1 MDLAASVA
9 QLPGVALH
17 EPVCGGLAFKQT
29 TTYNADVCLLFR
41 FTAHLLEVRNLAIP
55 SLESAEALA
64 TLSTSQ
70 LYANTVEDLEIS
82 LVQPVVLNDT
92 QHLLVF
98 ARETLSETGRLYAFN
113 PFTLNVCRVAARVPY
128 HVYSLCLSNAI
139 LAGQGSSTEWEF
151 AVVCFGLGAGRI
163 MLGNLNISFD
173 GSQLTAMKK
182 FNVDEKHGKVL
193 CAHAAERPDSEGR
206 VLVVLGM
213 ESGSI
218 AVLEYEPFAGGRITL
233 VHTSADAAQ
242 LGPISRVTLACVD
255 KKNLLLCAG
264 HQTGVALH
272 SVKLGTAIHV
282 EFVTAQQIYSDNA
295 TEDVNVVDLHVLDA
309 SDEQTTTIAMLS
321 TTGSVGKV
329 EQRGRARVNGRR
341 STATTL
347 PSDSSTFVAWEFD
360 KQSASLKEVVRQDAA
375 DVALGMHISGRAQQV
390 EVVTP
395 WKLLLGATLAPQPA
409 LDLETDE
416 LAWLNASNAFVY
428 AASVRQATLARRKR
442 MDGELFIDL
451 LLHMAGTRRS
461 AYPPRTAADQR
472 ALVARVTDSDL
483 DPMKQQCILYYL
495 ALDTGSSALVVDK
508 EYVEQDTDASQNEVA
523 DQYVQDVRLPRHF
536 TYLMRGYWLMD
547 HAQVAAGIPYL
558 ADPSVVADWA
568 FKILDCAAAEHP
580 AAALVF
586 LDSATA
592 LLPPRLGS
600 QPTEAPLV
608 MSVLLRSDLNR
619 AFSFQRQ
626 YATQPELRQALLA
639 QLFEFAL
646 SANSRRSIADRLA
659 TLPFDGVEEH
669 ALAAHC
675 LNEGAA
681 AYARDFLA
689 LHYVNCGRY
698 AEAIRLFRA
707 ADMQTEGTEAL
718 DAMQRKK
725 RDERRAMVRSLTML
739 LPDAQRDAVEE
750 LDAEP
755 QQSLTS
761 KAAPISVPSV
771 PLSATKSVRLNSRA
785 VGVRG
790 TPSHP
795 LLRVLMR
802 QMAVERHAMEEDASK
817 ANVPSTPEPASR
829 TAGGTNQATTPWKTP
844 MTSLPL
850 TDALRVPLSGYPST
864 PRQMSPAS
872 RLANAGRTPAHGL
885 LSQNMIDDSADSKSA
900 KEVPGSFPEPPV
912 TRSPFAKAKQQSDKA
927 KQAQSSAGSATPQRY
942 NLRART
948 GMTPLKPTKEASA
961 TNGQSARTLERA
973 VRGHNSKQ
981 GSRTRK
987 RE

>member
-1 MDLAASVA
+1 MDLAASIA
-9 QLPGVALH
+9 QLPGVASH
-17 EPVCGGLAFKQT
+17 ESVCGGLASKQT
-29 TTYNADVCLLFR
+29 ETHNADVCLLFR

-70 LYANTVEDLEIS
+70 LYSNTVEDLEIS

-92 QHLLVF
+92 LHLLVF

-113 PFTLNVCRVAARVPY
+113 PFTLSVFRVAARVPY
-128 HVYSLCLSNAI
+128 HVHALCLSNAI

-163 MLGNLNISFD
+163 MLGNLNISSD

-182 FNVDEKHGKVL
+182 FSVDEKHGKVL
-193 CAHAAERPDSEGR
+193 CAHTQERPDSEGR

-213 ESGSI
+213 ESGCI

-242 LGPISRVTLACVD
+242 LGPISRVTLARVD
-255 KKNLLLCAG
+255 KKHLILCAG

-282 EFVTAQQIYSDNA
+282 EFVAAQQIYSDN
-295 TEDVNVVDLHVLDA
+295 TVEDVNVVDLHILDA
-309 SDEQTTTIAMLS
+309 SDEQATTIAMLS

-329 EQRGRARVNGRR
+329 EQRGRARVNKQR

-347 PSDSSTFVAWEFD
+347 PSDSSTFVAWVFD
-360 KQSASLKEVVRQDAA
+360 KQSASLREVVRQATA
-375 DVALGMHISGRAQQV
+375 DVALGMHISGCAQQV
-390 EVVTP
+390 EVVTSR
-395 WKLLLGATLAPQPA
+395 KLLLGATLAPQPA

-416 LAWLNASNAFVY
+416 LAWLNASNSFAY
-428 AASVRQATLARRKR
+428 AASVRQATLAQRKR

-495 ALDTGSSALVVDK
+495 ALDTGSGALVVDK

-547 HAQVAAGIPYL
+547 HAQVTAGIPYL

-568 FKILDCAAAEHP
+568 FKILNCAAAEHP

-626 YATQPELRQALLA
+626 YATQPELRQTLLA

-646 SANSRRSIADRLA
+646 SVNSRRSIADRLA

-675 LNEGAA
+675 LDEGAA

-707 ADMQTEGTEAL
+707 ADMQTEGTGAL
-718 DAMQRKK
+718 DAIQRKK
-725 RDERRAMVRSLTML
+725 RDERRAMVRNLAML

-761 KAAPISVPSV
+761 RAAPISVPSV

-785 VGVRG
+785 VVGVRG

-802 QMAVERHAMEEDASK
+802 QMAVEKHDEEDASK
-817 ANVPSTPEPASR
+817 ADVPSTPEPASR
-829 TAGGTNQATTPWKTP
+829 TASGTNQASTPWKTP
-844 MTSLPL
+844 MSSLPL

-864 PRQMSPAS
+864 PRQMSPAP
-872 RLANAGRTPAHGL
+872 RLANAGRTPARGL
-885 LSQNMIDDSADSKSA
+885 LSQNMIDESADAKSA
-900 KEVPGSFPEPPV
+900 KEVPGSFPEPLV
-912 TRSPFAKAKQQSDKA
+912 SRSPFAKAKQQSDKA
-927 KQAQSSAGSATPQRY
+927 KQAQGSAGNYTPQRY

-961 TNGQSARTLERA
+961 PNGQSARKLERA